1 MARRTSSTPQD
12 VRPFSADAPEA
23 KQFGAL
29 SASAQT
35 AVAKAIAA
43 DKAAGLSGDELRAK
57 YGARL
62 TGPTRRK
69 VLRAAGFD
77 GTGYIARSYT
87 AYRDGDGRTGT
98 RHARE
103 HGALAQQRRRQA
115 AEDQAASTDLKT
127 VRADLRESGLQR
139 LPRQEAALRAAYAEL
154 LIAAA
159 TAMPA

>member
-12 VRPFSADAPEA
+12 IRPFSADAPEA
-23 KQFGAL
+23 SQFGAL

-43 DKAAGLSGDELRAK
+43 DKVAGLSGDELRAK

-87 AYRDGDGRTGT
+87 AYRDGDGRTGS

-103 HGALAQQRRRQA
+103 HGALAQARRREA
-115 AEDQAASTDLKT
+115 AD
-127 VRADLRESGLQR
+127 
-139 LPRQEAALRAAYAEL
+139 QEAASADLKAVRAALREAGVKPLPRGEAAQRAAYAEHL
-154 LIAAA
+154 LSAVA
-159 TAMPA
+159 